1 MNYKKSIILSVIT
14 LGLGFGATA
23 QAPKF
28 SLNGLGRSI
37 INHDQLSGNLVDGNT
52 DTQKS
57 SISGYNLFDL
67 QTNLGIDSTF
77 KATAILRTRSPFGSS
92 FGAIT
97 NFEFRQFTM
106 SGKLKNLK
114 YELGD
119 IRVEMTPYTVFN
131 NDVGGTGFE
140 SDLFAARKD
149 ILDYENF
156 NFGNT
161 WLLQGTSGQYA
172 WDLGN
177 NKGIGLYAFTTRTGS
192 TNELTTPDR
201 LLSGGRLEFSF
212 NKNIKIGVNEV
223 SMYDLAIATA
233 EYDYTNHVLTGDI
246 TYTRKLGNNLF
257 NLKLESGMSSYSYTD
272 NGNDSTTSYEDGF
285 FDLGINYVL
294 NNPGLV
300 IGLDVR
306 QVGAVFA
313 SPTAQT
319 RRINVTAN
327 PGLFSAVKGLDR
339 GQILYDRFTS
349 EDIYNSGVTPNLM
362 AFIPYY
368 NNINP
373 YGNATPN
380 RFVVGVNLVT
390 DTSKHDYS
398 AKLAIDYGTEV
409 IGEGSTSKRGFMVI
423 SAGGVAHIGN
433 LIDSKRLFD
442 INIGFRMENT
452 SRSGNA
458 AVDLSS
464 MLIDFGF
471 AAEVLKKFDLLVG
484 AKYFAASGNDFVGV
498 RDGFNLVT
506 GFNELNVDINEL
518 IASGGLRIRF
528 SKQQSF
534 SLNYNFVD
542 FRNVADKSNNYNVG
556 QLFFNYTGKF

>member
-1 MNYKKSIILSVIT
+1 MNYKKSIILSAIT
-14 LGLGFGATA
+14 LGLSLGANA
-23 QAPKF
+23 QSPKF

-37 INHDQLSGNLVDGNT
+37 INNDHLSGNAVDDNA
-52 DTQKS
+52 DIQKS
-57 SISGYNLFDL
+57 GISGYNLFDL
-67 QTNLGIDSTF
+67 QTNLGLDSTF

-106 SGKLKNLK
+106 SGKLKSFK

-131 NDVGGTGFE
+131 NEVAGTGFE
-140 SDLFAARKD
+140 SDLYSSRRD
-149 ILDYENF
+149 ILNYENF

-172 WDLGN
+172 WDLGGDRGL
-177 NKGIGLYAFTTRTGS
+177 GIYAFTTRTGS

-201 LLSGGRLEFSF
+201 LLSGGRLEFSYD
-212 NKNIKIGVNEV
+212 KHIKIGVNEV

-233 EYDYTNHVLTGDI
+233 EYDYTNHVVTGDLI
-246 TYTRKLGNNLF
+246 YTRKLGDNLL
-257 NLKLESGMSSYSYTD
+257 NLKFESGASSYSYTD
-272 NGNDSTTSYEDGF
+272 NVNEVDTSYNDMF
-285 FDLGINYVL
+285 ADLSVDYTLANV
-294 NNPGLV
+294 GLV
-300 IGLDVR
+300 LGLDVR
-306 QVGAVFA
+306 QVGVLFA

-319 RRINVTAN
+319 RRMNIEGINQ
-327 PGLFSAVKGLDR
+327 GR
-339 GQILYDRFTS
+339 GIVLYDRSTS
-349 EDIYNSGVTPNLM
+349 EDIYNNGVTPNLM

-380 RFVVGVNLVT
+380 RFVVGVSVST
-390 DTSKHDYS
+390 DTSKHGYN
-398 AKLAIDYGTEV
+398 AKLAVDYGTELV
-409 IGEGSTSKRGFMVI
+409 GEGTADKRGFMVVTG
-423 SAGGVAHIGN
+423 GGVVHIGN
-433 LIDSKRLFD
+433 LIDSDRLLD
-442 INIGFRMENT
+442 VNVGLRMENT
-452 SRSGNA
+452 TRSGSA

-471 AAEVLKKFDLLVG
+471 TAEVLNRLDLLVG
-484 AKYFAASGNDFVGV
+484 AKYFSASGNDFIGQ
-498 RDGFNLVT
+498 RDGFNFVT
-506 GFNELNVDINEL
+506 GFDGFNVDINEV
-518 IASGGLRIRF
+518 ITTGGMRIRF

-534 SLNYNFVD
+534 SLNYNYVQVLNNSD
-542 FRNVADKSNNYNVG
+542 ESTNYNLG